1 MIFCHGHIGKAGLR
15 RMDYLPCRAS
25 CVGLRP
31 EPVRAYGACRQGPV
45 GLMLVSNTW
54 RAAMDWPPFG
64 AEVTLTTTAEQ
75 LITVAER
82 HARQDAHPSTRIT
95 PNLFGIA
102 LGLAG
107 LGDAWWAAEFALGAP
122 SAASNTAYALAT
134 VVWVGLIVAYLRQ
147 GPRQIVRDLRDPVL
161 APFVTAAPITGMV
174 LSLALAQFSF
184 EAGRTLVVVFL
195 AATLVLGAWL
205 MGHWIITDL
214 QPESAHP
221 GYFLPTV
228 AGGLIGAFATAG
240 VQLQALAQLSFGI
253 GMVSWLLLGSIV
265 LNRLFFRRLLPAPLL
280 PTLAIESAP
289 PAMAGVAY
297 WAVTGGLA
305 DPFAYGLAGY
315 AVLMAV
321 IQLRFLPVYR
331 RLQFGPGMWAFTFAY
346 SAIATDAL
354 LWIAQSHAPGAT
366 AYAVVVL
373 GFMTVLVLAIAARTV
388 VALFQHTFL
397 PPAHVSLEQQ
407 AAPSA

>member
-1 MIFCHGHIGKAGLR
+1 
-15 RMDYLPCRAS
+15 
-25 CVGLRP
+25 
-31 EPVRAYGACRQGPV
+31 
-45 GLMLVSNTW
+45 MLESNA
-54 RAAMDWPPFG
+54 RG

-75 LITVAER
+75 RVTVADR
-82 HARQDAHPSTRIT
+82 RARRDAYRPTRIT

-107 LGDAWWAAEFALGAP
+107 LGDAWWAAELALGAP
-122 SAASNTAYALAT
+122 SAVSNAAYVMAAI
-134 VVWVGLIVAYLRQ
+134 VWACLVVAYVRQ
-147 GPRQIVRDLRDPVL
+147 GARQMAADLRVPVL
-161 APFVTAAPITGMV
+161 APFVTAAPLTGMV

-184 EAGRTLVVVFL
+184 ETGRALVVVFL
-195 AATLVLGAWL
+195 AATLALGAWL

-214 QPESAHP
+214 ESESAHP

-240 VQLQALAQLSFGI
+240 VQLQTLAELSFGI
-253 GMVSWLLLGSIV
+253 GIISWLLLGSIV
-265 LNRLFFRRLLPAPLL
+265 LNRLFFRRLLPVALL

-297 WAVTGGLA
+297 WAVTGGVPDA
-305 DPFAYGLAGY
+305 FAYGLAGY
-315 AVLMAV
+315 AALMAV
-321 IQLRFLPVYR
+321 IQLRFLPTYR

-366 AYAVVVL
+366 AYAVFVL
-373 GFMTVLVLAIAARTV
+373 GCITILILAIAARTV
-388 VALFQHTFL
+388 VALSQHKFL
-397 PPAHVSLEQQ
+397 PAAHVSTE
-407 AAPSA
+407 